1 MKKIITSES
10 VTEGHPDKICDQI
23 SDAVLDEV
31 YKNDPTPERA
41 RTAIETLTSRG
52 VVIVAGEMTTS
63 IYVDVPELVRNI
75 LKEIGYTKTDYHF
88 TYETCGI
95 LTMIQE
101 QSSDIALGVDRGG
114 AGDQGMMFGY
124 ATKETKELMPL
135 PIMLAH
141 KLVMKLAEKRKSEEN
156 HFLRPDG
163 KSQVSVEYEDGI
175 PRRVDTV
182 LISSQ
187 CDPQIEI
194 SQLKEYLIEEVIK
207 PTIPEEFLDD
217 KTKYLVNPT
226 GRFVI
231 GGPQADTGVT
241 GRKIMVD
248 TYGGIGR
255 HGGGCFS
262 GKDPTKV
269 DRSGAYMARYVA
281 KNIVAASLAE
291 KVEIQIAYA
300 IGLEDP
306 VSIYIDSFG
315 TGVVP
320 DEKLLEAVKKVFDFR
335 PRKIIE
341 QLNLLRPQYL
351 ATACYGHFGRENMG
365 FKWEETDKAE
375 DLLEEVNR

>member
-1 MKKIITSES
+1 VKRIITSES
-10 VTEGHPDKICDQI
+10 VTEGHPDKMCDQV

-31 YKNDPTPERA
+31 IRNDPNKEGV
-41 RTAIETLTSRG
+41 RTAIETLTTRG
-52 VVIVAGEMTTS
+52 IVMVSGEMSTS
-63 IYVDVPELVRNI
+63 VYIDVPELVRE
-75 LKEIGYTKTDYHF
+75 LLRDIGYVKTEYHF

-95 LTMIQE
+95 ITMIQG
-101 QSSDIALGVDRGG
+101 QSSDIALGVDKGG

-124 ATKETKELMPL
+124 ATKETKELMPM
-135 PIMLAH
+135 PITLAH
-141 KLVMKLAEKRKSEEN
+141 KLVKKLADKRKEKDD

-163 KSQVSVEYEDGI
+163 KSQVSVEYVDGI
-175 PRRVDTV
+175 PKRVDTV
-182 LISSQ
+182 LISAQ
-187 CDPQIEI
+187 CDPQVEMKE
-194 SQLKEYLIEEVIK
+194 LKEYIIEEVIK
-207 PTIPEEFLDD
+207 PTVPTDLLDSN
-217 KTKYLVNPT
+217 TKYLVNPT

-248 TYGGIGR
+248 TYGGLGK

-269 DRSGAYMARYVA
+269 DRSAAYMARYVA
-281 KNIVAASLAE
+281 KNVVAALLAD

-300 IGLEDP
+300 IGMEEP

-315 TGVVP
+315 TGVTS
-320 DEKLLEAVKKVFDFR
+320 DEKILEAVKKVFDFR

-351 ATACYGHFGRENMG
+351 NTACYGHFGREDKD
-365 FKWEETDKAE
+365 FKWEETDKVSE
-375 DLLEEVNR
+375 LKGEVD

>member
-1 MKKIITSES
+1 VKRIITSES
-10 VTEGHPDKICDQI
+10 VTEGHPDKICDQV
-23 SDAVLDEV
+23 SDAVLDEI
-31 YKNDPTPERA
+31 YKNDPNKEGV
-41 RTAIETLTSRG
+41 RTAIETLTTRG
-52 VVIVAGEMTTS
+52 IVMVSGEMSTS
-63 IYVDVPELVRNI
+63 VYIDVPALVRE
-75 LKEIGYTKTDYHF
+75 LLRDIGYVKTEYHF

-95 LTMIQE
+95 VTMIQG

-124 ATKETKELMPL
+124 ATKETKELMPM

-141 KLVMKLAEKRKSEEN
+141 KLVKKLADKRKEQDD

-163 KSQVSVEYEDGI
+163 KSQVSVEYVDGA

-182 LISSQ
+182 LISAQ
-187 CDPQIEI
+187 CDPQVEMKE
-194 SQLKEYLIEEVIK
+194 LKEYIIEEVIK
-207 PTIPEEFLDD
+207 PTVPEDLLDSN
-217 KTKYLVNPT
+217 TKYLVNPT

-248 TYGGIGR
+248 TYGGLGK

-269 DRSGAYMARYVA
+269 DRSAAYMARYVA
-281 KNIVAASLAE
+281 KNIVAASLVD

-300 IGLEDP
+300 IGMEEP
-306 VSIYIDSFG
+306 VSIYVDSFG
-315 TGVVP
+315 TGVTS
-320 DEKLLEAVKKVFDFR
+320 DEKILEAVKKVFDFR

-341 QLNLLRPQYL
+341 QLDLLKAQFL
-351 ATACYGHFGRENMG
+351 ATACYGHFGREDQG
-365 FKWEETDKAE
+365 FKWEETDKVSE
-375 DLLEEVNR
+375 LKGEVI

>member
-1 MKKIITSES
+1 VKRIITSES
-10 VTEGHPDKICDQI
+10 VTEGHPDKICDQV
-23 SDAVLDEV
+23 SDAVLDEI
-31 YKNDPTPERA
+31 YKNDPNPARA
-41 RTAIETLTSRG
+41 RAAIETLTTRG
-52 VVIVAGEMTTS
+52 IVLVSGEMTTS
-63 IYVDVPELVRNI
+63 IYVDVPNLVRE
-75 LKEIGYTKTDYHF
+75 LLRKIGYTKTEYHF
-88 TYETCGI
+88 TFETCGI
-95 LTMIQE
+95 ITMIQG
-101 QSSDIALGVDRGG
+101 QSQDIALGVDKGG

-141 KLVMKLAEKRKSEEN
+141 KLVRKLAEKRREEED

-163 KSQVSVEYEDGI
+163 KSQVSVEYVDGV
-175 PRRVDTV
+175 PKRVDTV
-182 LISSQ
+182 LISAQ

-194 SQLKEYLIEEVIK
+194 SELKEYVIEEVIK
-207 PTIPEEFLDD
+207 PTIPEKFLDS

-248 TYGGIGR
+248 TYGGLGK

-281 KNIVAASLAE
+281 KNIVGASIAE

-300 IGLEDP
+300 IGMEEP

-315 TGVVP
+315 TGVVS
-320 DEKLLEAVKKVFDFR
+320 DDKILEAVKKVFDFR

-341 QLNLLRPQYL
+341 QLSLLRPQYL
-351 ATACYGHFGRENMG
+351 DTACYGHFGREDKD
-365 FKWEETDKAE
+365 FKWEVTDKVTE
-375 DLLEEVNR
+375 LKGEID

>member
-23 SDAVLDEV
+23 SDAVLDEL
-31 YKNDPTPERA
+31 YERDPNREGV
-41 RTAIETLTSRG
+41 RTAIETLTTRG
-52 VVIVAGEMTTS
+52 VVIVSGEITTS
-63 IYVDVPELVRNI
+63 IYVDIPKLVRGLI
-75 LKEIGYTKTDYHF
+75 RDIGYTKSDYHF
-88 TYETCGI
+88 TYETCGVV
-95 LTMIQE
+95 TMIQE
-101 QSSDIALGVDRGG
+101 QSPDIACGVDIGG

-124 ATKETKELMPL
+124 ATDETEELMPL

-141 KLVMKLAEKRKSEEN
+141 KLVMNLSKRRRSQDN

-163 KSQVSVEYEDGI
+163 KSQVSVEYVDEI

-182 LISSQ
+182 LVSSQ
-187 CDPQIEI
+187 HDENIEK
-194 SQLKEYLIEEVIK
+194 KELQEYIIEEVIK
-207 PTIPEEFLDD
+207 PTIPAHLIDNR
-217 KTKYLVNPT
+217 TKYLVNPT

-281 KNIVAASLAE
+281 KNIVAAGLAN
-291 KVEIQIAYA
+291 KVEMQIAYA
-300 IGLEDP
+300 IGMEKPISL
-306 VSIYIDSFG
+306 YIDTYG
-315 TGVVP
+315 TGLVP
-320 DEKLLEAVKKVFDFR
+320 DSKLLEVIEKAFDFR
-335 PRKIIE
+335 PLKIIE
-341 QLNLLRPQYL
+341 HLDLRRPQYL
-351 ATACYGHFGRENMG
+351 GTAVYGHFGRENKG
-365 FKWEETDKAE
+365 FRWEDRDMVDVLKGEI
-375 DLLEEVNR
+375 N

>member
-10 VTEGHPDKICDQI
+10 VTEGHPDKICDQV
-23 SDAVLDEV
+23 SDAVLDEILR
-31 YKNDPTPERA
+31 KDPNPETV
-41 RTAIETLTSRG
+41 RTAIETLTTRG
-52 VVIVAGEMTTS
+52 IVMVSGEMNTS
-63 IYVDVPELVRNI
+63 VYIDVPTLVRE
-75 LKEIGYTKTDYHF
+75 LLRDIGYVKTEYHF

-95 LTMIQE
+95 VSMIQG
-101 QSSDIALGVDRGG
+101 QSSDIALGVDKGG

-124 ATKETKELMPL
+124 ATKETEQLMPL

-141 KLVMKLAEKRKSEEN
+141 ELVKKLADKRKEQKD

-163 KSQVSVEYEDGI
+163 KSQVSVEYIDGI
-175 PRRVDTV
+175 PKRIDTV
-182 LISSQ
+182 LVSAQ
-187 CDPQIEI
+187 CDPQVNIKE
-194 SQLKEYLIEEVIK
+194 LKEYIVEEVIK
-207 PTIPEEFLDD
+207 PTVPKDLLDND
-217 KTKYLVNPT
+217 TDYLVNPT

-248 TYGGIGR
+248 TYGGLGK

-281 KNIVAASLAE
+281 KNIVGAGLAD

-300 IGLEDP
+300 IGMEEP

-320 DEKLLEAVKKVFDFR
+320 DDNILEAAKKVFDFR

-341 QLNLLRPQYL
+341 QLDLIRPQYL
-351 ATACYGHFGRENMG
+351 DTACYGHFGREDKN
-365 FKWEETDKAE
+365 FKWEKLDKVSQLKGE
-375 DLLEEVNR
+375 IS

>member
-1 MKKIITSES
+1 MKRIVTSES
-10 VTEGHPDKICDQI
+10 VTEGHPDKICDQV
-23 SDAVLDEV
+23 SDAVLDEI
-31 YKNDPTPERA
+31 YRNDPDKKRV
-41 RTAIETLTSRG
+41 RTAIETLTTRG
-52 VVIVAGEMTTS
+52 IVLVSGEMATS
-63 IYVDVPELVRNI
+63 VYIDVPELVRELLRN
-75 LKEIGYTKTDYHF
+75 IGYVKTEYHF

-95 LTMIQE
+95 VTMIQG
-101 QSSDIALGVDRGG
+101 QSSDIALGVDKGG

-124 ATKETKELMPL
+124 ATKETKELMPM

-141 KLVMKLAEKRKSEEN
+141 KLVKKLADKRKEQDD

-163 KSQVSVEYEDGI
+163 KSQVSVEYVDGI
-175 PRRVDTV
+175 PKRVDTV
-182 LISSQ
+182 LISAQ
-187 CDPQIEI
+187 CDPQVEMKE
-194 SQLKEYLIEEVIK
+194 LKEYIIEEVIK
-207 PTIPEEFLDD
+207 PTVPEDLRDSN
-217 KTKYLVNPT
+217 TNYLVNPT

-248 TYGGIGR
+248 TYGGLGK

-269 DRSGAYMARYVA
+269 DRSAAYMARYVA
-281 KNIVAASLAE
+281 KNVVAASLAD

-300 IGLEDP
+300 IGMEEP

-315 TGVVP
+315 TGVTS
-320 DEKLLEAVKKVFDFR
+320 DEKILEAVKRVFDFC

-351 ATACYGHFGRENMG
+351 DTACYGHFGREDKD
-365 FKWEETDKAE
+365 FKWEETDKVSE
-375 DLLEEVNR
+375 LKGEVS

>member
-1 MKKIITSES
+1 VKRIVTSES
-10 VTEGHPDKICDQI
+10 VTEGHPDKICDQV
-23 SDAVLDEV
+23 SDAVLDEIIR
-31 YKNDPTPERA
+31 NDPNKERV
-41 RTAIETLTSRG
+41 RTAIETLTTRG
-52 VVIVAGEMTTS
+52 IVMVSGEMSTS
-63 IYVDVPELVRNI
+63 VYIDVPALVRE
-75 LKEIGYTKTDYHF
+75 LLRDIGYVKTEYHF

-95 LTMIQE
+95 VTMIQG
-101 QSSDIALGVDRGG
+101 QSSDIALGVDKGG

-124 ATKETKELMPL
+124 ATKETKELMPM

-141 KLVMKLAEKRKSEEN
+141 KLVKKLADKRKEQDD

-163 KSQVSVEYEDGI
+163 KSQVSVEYVDGI

-182 LISSQ
+182 LISAQ
-187 CDPQIEI
+187 CDPQVEMKE
-194 SQLKEYLIEEVIK
+194 LKEYIIEEVIN
-207 PTIPEEFLDD
+207 PTVPGDLRDNN
-217 KTKYLVNPT
+217 TKYLVNPT

-248 TYGGIGR
+248 TYGGLGK

-269 DRSGAYMARYVA
+269 DRSAAYMARYVA
-281 KNIVAASLAE
+281 KNVVAASLAN

-300 IGLEDP
+300 IGMEEP

-315 TGVVP
+315 TGITS
-320 DEKLLEAVKKVFDFR
+320 DEKILEAVKKVFDFR

-341 QLNLLRPQYL
+341 QLDLLRAQYL
-351 ATACYGHFGRENMG
+351 DTACYGHFGREDKG
-365 FKWEETDKAE
+365 FKWEETDKVSK
-375 DLLEEVNR
+375 LKGEVN

>member
-1 MKKIITSES
+1 VKRIITSES

-23 SDAVLDEV
+23 SDAVLDEL
-31 YKNDPTPERA
+31 YERDPHPEGV
-41 RTAIETLTSRG
+41 RTAVETLTTRG
-52 VVIVAGEMTTS
+52 VVIVSGEITTS
-63 IYVDVPELVRNI
+63 IYVDIPKLVRDLI
-75 LKEIGYTKTDYHF
+75 RDIGYTKSDYHF
-88 TYETCGI
+88 TYETCGVV
-95 LTMIQE
+95 TMIQE
-101 QSSDIALGVDRGG
+101 QSPDIACGVDTGG

-124 ATKETKELMPL
+124 ATDETEELMPL

-141 KLVMKLAEKRKSEEN
+141 KLVMNLSKIRRSHDN

-163 KSQVSVEYEDGI
+163 KSQVSVEYVDGI

-187 CDPQIEI
+187 HDENIEK
-194 SQLKEYLIEEVIK
+194 KELQEYIIEKVIK
-207 PTIPEEFLDD
+207 PTIPDNLVDD

-231 GGPQADTGVT
+231 GGPQADTGLT

-281 KNIVAASLAE
+281 KNIVAAGLAK
-291 KVEIQIAYA
+291 KVEMQIAYA
-300 IGLEDP
+300 IGVEKPISL
-306 VSIYIDSFG
+306 YIDTYA
-315 TGVVP
+315 TGLVP
-320 DEKLLEAVKKVFDFR
+320 DGKLLEVVEKVFDFR
-335 PRKIIE
+335 PLKIIE
-341 QLNLLRPQYL
+341 HLDLRRPQYL
-351 ATACYGHFGRENMG
+351 ETAVYGHFGKENKG
-365 FKWEETDKAE
+365 FRWEDRDMVDVLKGEI
-375 DLLEEVNR
+375 N

>member
-1 MKKIITSES
+1 MKRIVTSES
-10 VTEGHPDKICDQI
+10 VTEGHPDKICDQV
-23 SDAVLDEV
+23 SDAVLDEI
-31 YKNDPTPERA
+31 YRNDPDKERV
-41 RTAIETLTSRG
+41 RTAIETLTTRG
-52 VVIVAGEMTTS
+52 IVLVSGEMSTS
-63 IYVDVPELVRNI
+63 VYVDVPELVRK
-75 LKEIGYTKTDYHF
+75 LLRDIGYVKTEYHF

-95 LTMIQE
+95 VTMIQG
-101 QSSDIALGVDRGG
+101 QSSDIALGVDKGG

-124 ATKETKELMPL
+124 ATKETKELMPM

-141 KLVMKLAEKRKSEEN
+141 KLVKKLADIRKAGED

-163 KSQVSVEYEDGI
+163 KSQVSVEYIDGM
-175 PRRVDTV
+175 PKRVDTV
-182 LISSQ
+182 LISAQ

-194 SQLKEYLIEEVIK
+194 KKLEEYIKEEVIK
-207 PTIPEEFLDD
+207 PTVPEEFLDSN
-217 KTKYLVNPT
+217 TKYLVNPT

-248 TYGGIGR
+248 TYGGLGK

-269 DRSGAYMARYVA
+269 DRSAAYMARYVA
-281 KNIVAASLAE
+281 KNIVAASLAD

-300 IGLEDP
+300 IGMDEP

-315 TGVVP
+315 TGVVS
-320 DEKLLEAVKKVFDFR
+320 DEKILEAVKKVFDFR

-341 QLNLLRPQYL
+341 QLDLIRPQYL
-351 ATACYGHFGRENMG
+351 DTACYGHFGREDKN
-365 FKWEETDKAE
+365 FKWEETDKVSE
-375 DLLEEVNR
+375 LKGEIS